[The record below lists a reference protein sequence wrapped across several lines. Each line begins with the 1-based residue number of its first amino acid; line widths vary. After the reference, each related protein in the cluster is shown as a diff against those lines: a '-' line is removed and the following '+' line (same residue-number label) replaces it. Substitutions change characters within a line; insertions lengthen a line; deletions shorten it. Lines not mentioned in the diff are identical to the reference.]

1 MHRHLDADYV
11 NEVMARLKQIPR
23 DAKPKW
29 GKLDR
34 QGLVEHFIWTM
45 RHAMGRSKTVPFLGN
60 WFSRIVLRP
69 IILNGLLPIPK
80 NLPFP
85 KWLQET
91 GFNGREPGDEET
103 LHALL
108 DEYLNLVQADE
119 LTPGIHPVFG
129 DIGVDGWDRLHVLHF
144 EHHFKQF
151 GV

>member
-1 MHRHLDADYV
+1 MRPHLDTDYV
-11 NEVMARLKQIPR
+11 NDIMARLKRIPK
-23 DAKPKW
+23 DARPAW
-29 GKLDR
+29 GTLDR
-34 QGLVEHFIWTM
+34 QGLVEHFIWVV
-45 RHAMGRSKTVPFLGN
+45 RHSMGRSKTVPFLGN
-60 WFSRIVLRP
+60 WFTRIVLRP
-69 IILNGLLPIPK
+69 IILTALVPMPK
-80 NLPFP
+80 NIQFP
-85 KWLQET
+85 RWLKET

-119 LTPGIHPVFG
+119 LTTGIHPAFG